1 VSSKDSK
8 KRKAD
13 LEKFLSLLK
22 EKRLEKQQKEKEKL
36 ALVSAQII
44 EEKPRE
50 PISLSEKKSSEKI
63 VKKLPKKQSD
73 SVVSQISISNEETAV
88 LDAIVLTSDLQSN
101 VDISPITSPKKPIIS
116 SKNDYLSIVYIYDI
130 FAKDKKSFNRTK
142 RLFYYY
148 LNKLPLSKNVWKTKS
163 TIAVSPSLEKTM
175 DSFFSRFGSRLIVY
189 KICAHTIEQL
199 E

>member
-1 VSSKDSK
+1 MSSKDSK

-13 LEKFLSLLK
+13 LERFLLLLK
-22 EKRLEKQQKEKEKL
+22 EKRLEKEQKDREKSELIQKQQ
-36 ALVSAQII
+36 
-44 EEKPRE
+44 
-50 PISLSEKKSSEKI
+50 PISSEKPI
-63 VKKLPKKQSD
+63 LVKQIKKVQKKIDLITIPTRTLSD
-73 SVVSQISISNEETAV
+73 EIAV
-88 LDAIVLTSDLQSN
+88 LDAVVPPLASPSPPVKLTSPHSR
-101 VDISPITSPKKPIIS
+101 PS
-116 SKNDYLSIVYIYDI
+116 SKNEYFSIVYIYDI

-189 KICAHTIEQL
+189 KICAQTIEQL

>member
-1 VSSKDSK
+1 MSSKDSK

-73 SVVSQISISNEETAV
+73 SAVSQISISNEETAV

>member
-1 VSSKDSK
+1 MSSKDSK

-36 ALVSAQII
+36 ALVLTQII

-73 SVVSQISISNEETAV
+73 SAVSQISISNDETAV
-88 LDAIVLTSDLQSN
+88 LDAIVPTSDLQSN

>member
-36 ALVSAQII
+36 ALVSPQII

-73 SVVSQISISNEETAV
+73 SAVSQISISNEETAV

>member
-1 VSSKDSK
+1 MSIKDSK

-22 EKRLEKQQKEKEKL
+22 EKRLEKKQKENEKL
-36 ALVSAQII
+36 NLTKTIH
-44 EEKPRE
+44 EKPQE
-50 PISLSEKKSSEKI
+50 LASLSENKPSEKLI
-63 VKKLPKKQSD
+63 KKLTKKQPNLSP
-73 SVVSQISISNEETAV
+73 SISSVSTEETAV
-88 LDAIVLTSDLQSN
+88 LDAIIPTHDIDLSPTISSIPSLKKP
-101 VDISPITSPKKPIIS
+101 VISPKS
-116 SKNDYLSIVYIYDI
+116 DYLSIVYIYDI

>member
-1 VSSKDSK
+1 MNNKDSK

-22 EKRLEKQQKEKEKL
+22 EKRLEKEQKER
-36 ALVSAQII
+36 
-44 EEKPRE
+44 EKPSIIQK
-50 PISLSEKKSSEKI
+50 PVISKSSLPQKPHSSQEDLSPSSIQKKPQKKSD
-63 VKKLPKKQSD
+63 VLLPVVSSD
-73 SVVSQISISNEETAV
+73 ELAILDAPVVLDSLVTSTSSTAPSVVKT
-88 LDAIVLTSDLQSN
+88 
-101 VDISPITSPKKPIIS
+101 IIS
-116 SKNDYLSIVYIYDI
+116 SKSDYLSIVYIYDI